1 MFALH
6 VIQAGE
12 QFSVECRK
20 SRLIPIPLLSLAY
33 DHSSQSSSRS
43 FSGEEYQPFISMVNL
58 F

>member
-43 FSGEEYQPFISMVNL
+43 FSGEEYQPFMVNL
-58 F
+58 L